1 MVTQGMFKLMDT
13 EVEVKCLRKD
23 VDLVKAI
30 LKPAEE
36 EFNKLSQEQ
45 TTTKIASKLKL
56 NTTQFVDDE
65 RKNS

>member
-1 MVTQGMFKLMDT
+1 MDA

-23 VDLVKAI
+23 VDLIKSI

-45 TTTKIASKLKL
+45 TTTKTRSKLTL
-56 NTTQFVDDE
+56 NTVQFIDDE

>member
-1 MVTQGMFKLMDT
+1 MFKLMDA

-23 VDLVKAI
+23 VDLIKSI

-45 TTTKIASKLKL
+45 TTTKTRSKLTL
-56 NTTQFVDDE
+56 NTVQFIDDE